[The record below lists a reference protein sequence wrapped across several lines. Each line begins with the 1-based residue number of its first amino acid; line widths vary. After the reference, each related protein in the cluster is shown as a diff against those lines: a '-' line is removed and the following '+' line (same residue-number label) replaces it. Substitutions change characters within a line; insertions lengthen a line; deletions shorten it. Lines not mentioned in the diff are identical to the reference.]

1 MAILVHLPVI
11 SRVSLM
17 LSLIFPSFAKGG
29 HSFDHI
35 AFLFPGKALSI
46 IYVTVLFRAF
56 RIG

>member
-1 MAILVHLPVI
+1 MAILAHLPVI

-29 HSFDHI
+29 RSFDHI
-35 AFLFPGKALSI
+35 VFLFPGKALNI